1 MIYIYIICV
10 CVCAWHIVALRMLLA
25 ACTATNI
32 DVFLF
37 QAGCLCNDRFVHQTL
52 QDWTAEFPE
61 LPSAQRPERSG
72 GRTGRTCKV
81 DHGWS
86 WLIMVDQSWSINID
100 IILISNIFQHYPT
113 LCIYSPFSSK
123 VIPESSSSSV
133 CPSSA
138 AQEKPTCS
146 LQVVSMTCSTTCKL
160 LRTRG
165 STRNQGI
172 SRPATLDL
180 SKVRRPAR
188 WCDLSC
194 ERLWITGWH
203 LWYPWYPSPGTGPKL
218 WYASLNM
225 TPGLAPFLVAN

>member
-1 MIYIYIICV
+1 MWYIYILCV
-10 CVCAWHIVALRMLLA
+10 CVCVAYCSTENAIGSLHGHEHRR
-25 ACTATNI
+25 
-32 DVFLF
+32 VSVP
-37 QAGCLCNDRFVHQTL
+37 GR
-52 QDWTAEFPE
+52 
-61 LPSAQRPERSG
+61 LPLQRPVRPSNIAGLDSRISWASECPAARALWG
-72 GRTGRTCKV
+72 K
-81 DHGWS
+81 DWKDLQGWS